1 MYNSQNPDEIYG
13 YLCNPQ
19 QGSMEGFQNTTYTCP
34 EGWNQVAEDSQ
45 NGLCRTGCDTFN
57 YGPKYGGYP
66 TNRRPAQTR
75 CVDLRNGSDQ
85 SGAWKNR
92 SNTWPPS
99 AQAQVVAPPSNTYDN
114 GVTYKEGD
122 QVSFN
127 GSLYR
132 LNRFIGAAGYAPSNK
147 PQNWDNLTNPALNY
161 KDGQP
166 YSNDIL
172 YDAGNTVT
180 LNGTTYK
187 LKEFIGGA
195 GYAPLANP
203 NWVSLNPNYD
213 NGVTYKEGDQVTF
226 NGSLYRLNR
235 FIGAAGYAPSN
246 KPQNWDN
253 LSNPA
258 LNYKDGQ
265 PYSNDILYDAGN
277 TVTLNGTGYRL
288 KEFIGGAGYAP
299 LANPNWVSLNP
310 VVVPAPPS
318 NYDNGVTYKEGDQ
331 VKFNGSLYR
340 LNRFIGAAGY
350 APSNKPQNWDNL
362 SNPALNYKDG
372 QPYSNDILYDAGN
385 TVTLNGTGYR
395 LKEFIGGAGY
405 APLANPNWISLNPVG
420 PPIPTSVTVYQHCD
434 KAGWAKSL
442 IGARVFKAGTDFPSD
457 ASYIF
462 VPPGFRA
469 TIYTGDQTGRSKV
482 INQNEAFV
490 FCDEGSWANDNIRS
504 IVVTS
509 V

>member
-1 MYNSQNPDEIYG
+1 MSFNFRLKNKNVTCAPMYNSQNPDEIYG

-299 LANPNWVSLNP
+299 LANPNW
-310 VVVPAPPS
+310 
-318 NYDNGVTYKEGDQ
+318 
-331 VKFNGSLYR
+331 
-340 LNRFIGAAGY
+340 
-350 APSNKPQNWDNL
+350 
-362 SNPALNYKDG
+362 
-372 QPYSNDILYDAGN
+372 
-385 TVTLNGTGYR
+385 
-395 LKEFIGGAGY
+395 
-405 APLANPNWISLNPVG
+405 ISLNPVG